1 MKLQKLLSYTR
12 RAIDCYSMIDEGDK
26 IAVGI
31 SGGKDSLALL
41 YALAELRRF
50 YPKKFQLIAITI
62 DLGFEGFD
70 TSKVQAL
77 CDKLNVE
84 YHVVKTEIFNIVF
97 NIRKE
102 KNPCSL
108 CAKMRKGALNDAI
121 SELGCNKIA
130 YAHHKDDFID
140 TFLMSLLYEGRIHTF
155 SPKTYLDRSKLMV
168 IRPLMYVTEGEVVS
182 FKNEMQL
189 PVIKSTCPA
198 DGNTKREY
206 ANQTLAKLEQETPN
220 CKNRIF
226 AAIERGNIPGW
237 PDKIEHPR
245 MNPKN

>member
-12 RAIDCYSMIDEGDK
+12 RAVDCYSMIDEGDK

-62 DLGFEGFD
+62 DLGFKGFD

-77 CDKLNVE
+77 CDELNVE
-84 YHVVKTEIFNIVF
+84 YHVIKTEIFNIVF
-97 NIRKE
+97 NVRKE

-121 SELGCNKIA
+121 SALGCNKIA

-189 PVIKSTCPA
+189 PVIKSACPA

-237 PDKIEHPR
+237 PEKIEHPR
-245 MNPKN
+245 MNSKN